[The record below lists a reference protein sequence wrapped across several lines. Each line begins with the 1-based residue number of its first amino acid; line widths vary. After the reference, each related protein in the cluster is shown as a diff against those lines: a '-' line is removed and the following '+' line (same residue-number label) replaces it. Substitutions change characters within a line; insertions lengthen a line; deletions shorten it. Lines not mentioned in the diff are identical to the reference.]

1 MSSQELTKKLHSAL
15 ESEKKTNDLTD
26 IPEDL
31 YRNVTDHI
39 QSINNND
46 INNLQTIEEM
56 VNSKE
61 REILSNLSQILLRT
75 RLAKAITD
83 HNNINANLL
92 TNEEK
97 YVLEPISN
105 IS

>member
-46 INNLQTIEEM
+46 INNLQTIE
-56 VNSKE
+56 
-61 REILSNLSQILLRT
+61 
-75 RLAKAITD
+75 
-83 HNNINANLL
+83 
-92 TNEEK
+92 
-97 YVLEPISN
+97 
-105 IS
+105 